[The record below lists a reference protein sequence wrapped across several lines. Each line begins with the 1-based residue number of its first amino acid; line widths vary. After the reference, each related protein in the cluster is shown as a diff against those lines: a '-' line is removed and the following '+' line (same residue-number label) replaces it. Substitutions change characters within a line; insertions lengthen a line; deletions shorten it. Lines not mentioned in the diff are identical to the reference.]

1 MALLKSY
8 SCVKC
13 GGVLNFDEG
22 QEVFGCPFC
31 GGEFAFTDFHRGDL
45 LKQASSSLASGKY
58 RTAADK
64 YSTILNSNP
73 RDFEAL
79 QGLVLS
85 CGKIPS
91 TDLFEQIDN
100 LDKADFK
107 GGVKAALDAK
117 EKLKEEAEYFT
128 LLADMFSAAGEY
140 FQKKESYDEHTDRIR
155 KGYREMILVS
165 TGVDET
171 VSKVMGII
179 GLSASVLWFVFFIAS
194 LIADNFW
201 PLVIGLGALVVLI
214 LLVFVIAK
222 IATNSTLK
230 KKAEQLSLSQ
240 ESDLPLSAEMNNYKF
255 AYYVTYR
262 DFKKL
267 SPNADAYT
275 VFSAKT
281 DEAGKIEAFTDIG
294 KTINCA
300 KCGGQLKLDKVKGL
314 YECRYCGIAYGTSL
328 FFNDPLGKAE
338 KALKDN
344 DLSEADRRF
353 SHVLMVE
360 PSNPKALL
368 GRILCAGF
376 WENIH
381 SIELVDE
388 GVSDVVE
395 NNLKERTS
403 EAVLHSNEEFKSFF
417 EDIKKLTELYCEHE
431 NMAQEISRYDEK
443 LEYYSRNW
451 TVITA
456 KPGAEPVIK
465 KEQSKL
471 LSKKTDAS
479 DKKNLIRFDFDR
491 LKTKILR
498 ESIHLFSAKRWE
510 TDKG

>member
-45 LKQASSSLASGKY
+45 LKQASSSLASGNY

-91 TDLFEQIDN
+91 TDLLEQIDN

-117 EKLKEEAEYFT
+117 EMLKEEAEYFT

-165 TGVDET
+165 TGVGET

-179 GLSASVLWFVFFIAS
+179 GLSAFVLWFVFFIAS

-201 PLVIGLGALVVLI
+201 PLVIGLGALVVSI

-222 IATNSTLK
+222 IVTNSTLK

-267 SPNADAYT
+267 SPNADALPSIAERSKAKAM
-275 VFSAKT
+275 SASFFILAIVKSHRVHECALHT
-281 DEAGKIEAFTDIG
+281 IEDY
-294 KTINCA
+294 
-300 KCGGQLKLDKVKGL
+300 D
-314 YECRYCGIAYGTSL
+314 AYGQQH
-328 FFNDPLGKAE
+328 N
-338 KALKDN
+338 
-344 DLSEADRRF
+344 
-353 SHVLMVE
+353 H
-360 PSNPKALL
+360 
-368 GRILCAGF
+368 
-376 WENIH
+376 
-381 SIELVDE
+381 E
-388 GVSDVVE
+388 G
-395 NNLKERTS
+395 
-403 EAVLHSNEEFKSFF
+403 EAVAQHAPAELTLTQHAVFKC
-417 EDIKKLTELYCEHE
+417 L
-431 NMAQEISRYDEK
+431 
-443 LEYYSRNW
+443 
-451 TVITA
+451 
-456 KPGAEPVIK
+456 G
-465 KEQSKL
+465 
-471 LSKKTDAS
+471 DAS
-479 DKKNLIRFDFDR
+479 QRVEAHDHPQLGVGDGAQGVDDWGGV
-491 LKTKILR
+491 
-498 ESIHLFSAKRWE
+498 HP
-510 TDKG
+510 